1 MMCSRDEDPCS
12 LCLLFPL
19 IVRRVLEKTAGAY
32 VVPLSLGAV
41 LPPGGERRLE
51 TCGGEICKST
61 GYVPGG
67 GFGRRTSNDRMT
79 RCMGEVSLQGSLTF
93 TMPRAPH

>member
-41 LPPGGERRLE
+41 LPPGGERRWKRVGARFVRALGMFLAE
-51 TCGGEICKST
+51 VLGE
-61 GYVPGG
+61 GPG
-67 GFGRRTSNDRMT
+67 MT
-79 RCMGEVSLQGSLTF
+79 E
-93 TMPRAPH
+93 